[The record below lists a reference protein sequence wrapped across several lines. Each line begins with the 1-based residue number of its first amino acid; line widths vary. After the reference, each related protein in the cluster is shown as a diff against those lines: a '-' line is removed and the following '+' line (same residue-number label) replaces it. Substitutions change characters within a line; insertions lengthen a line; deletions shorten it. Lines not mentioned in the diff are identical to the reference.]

1 MRIYRSILLLT
12 LCGAP
17 FFGATTAAAW
27 RLPRPEVEM
36 TPTREVPGLDRIR
49 VDEQLD
55 EAIPTDLTFR
65 DHEGRTVRLADYVDG
80 RRPLLLTFA
89 YHSCPTL
96 CSMVLGAVTKGI
108 SDVDWTAGDQYEI
121 VTISIDPNDTP
132 ERAAEKRAELLDT
145 YGRDAASDAWPF
157 LVGDEES
164 IERITDAV
172 GFRYFYDSRQEQFAH
187 PAVIVFLTPAA
198 KVARYI
204 YGLEFAPASIRMA
217 LLEASEGRSITT
229 TERVLLYCYA
239 YDPAVGSYVL
249 MATQIMKLGGLLTIL
264 VLGGFLATLWRRER
278 KRSRVASV

>member
-1 MRIYRSILLLT
+1 MLLALAGVP
-12 LCGAP
+12 LLGSAS
-17 FFGATTAAAW
+17 ARAW
-27 RLPRPEVEM
+27 RLPGVEM

-49 VDEQLD
+49 VDEKLD
-55 EAIPTDLTFR
+55 QRVPTDITFR

-80 RRPLLLTFA
+80 ERPVLLTFA

-96 CSMVLGAVTKGI
+96 CSMVLSAVTQGI
-108 SDVDWTAGDQYEI
+108 SEVDWTAGDQYEI

-132 ERAAEKRAELLDT
+132 ERAARKRAELLRT
-145 YGRDAASDAWPF
+145 YGREPASRGWHF
-157 LVGDEES
+157 LVGDADA

-204 YGLEFAPASIRMA
+204 YGLEFSPSNIRLA

-229 TERVLLYCYA
+229 TEQFLMYCYA
-239 YDPAVGSYVL
+239 YDPAVGSYAL
-249 MATQIMKLGGLLTIL
+249 MATRIMQFGGFLTVL
-264 VLGGFLATLWRRER
+264 VLGGFLLMFWSREGRRPR
-278 KRSRVASV
+278 AAR